1 MNISKSTIKK
11 LELDYTIHFM
21 DDFMNEASYEN
32 ATILGIGWEIENGT
46 PSGYVGKDLKA
57 PKKMEVTYE
66 WISDKINK
74 QNVFVNFCDNFNK
87 FLRSK
92 GLRGYATSYGIGIE
106 SLFVG
111 SKNLKEN
118 KTSIEN
124 ELNSLGIKYTTE
136 YSEAH
141 WVFRYKISQSKENIE
156 RLILSVA

>member
-1 MNISKSTIKK
+1 MNISNNTIKK
-11 LELDYTIHFM
+11 LELDYTITFI
-21 DDFMNEASYEN
+21 DDFMNEVEPES

-46 PSGYVGKDLKA
+46 PSGYVGRDLKA

-66 WISDKINK
+66 WVIEKLNK
-74 QNVFVNFCDNFNK
+74 QNVFVNFCESFNT

-111 SKNLKEN
+111 SKNLKE
-118 KTSIEN
+118 KQASIEN
-124 ELNSLGIKYTTE
+124 ELDALGIKYTTE

-141 WVFRYKISQSKENIE
+141 WVFRYRISQAKENIK
-156 RLILSVA
+156 RIS